1 MKGVVT
7 SLYPLEKVD
16 LPEEFLDV
24 AVSPEQVEE
33 ALNRLSL
40 RYAEEGEVDAV
51 QAGDTVYCHADP
63 DSYPDGRT
71 ILLYPG
77 VQMPG
82 AEEAAQALIGRR
94 VAESFSTTLGEKE
107 VTLTIEKIVRPVPVE
122 VNDALIASMGIEG
135 VNTVEE
141 YRAYMAEKMRQDAMT
156 EKHKLA
162 MAYVERWLEENSTF
176 AFEEGEL
183 EEAVAENRDAIIADY
198 LEYDLPAPSE
208 SEMREAILMQNKQ
221 IWLSRALCEQR
232 GMEIDAAQA
241 EEEADQMLEMLTL
254 MGEEVPSREKLLEQ
268 SLENEYLNAYFTIVD
283 EYVRGKLGV

>member
-40 RYAEEGEVDAV
+40 RYAEEGEADTV

-77 VQMPG
+77 IQMPG
-82 AEEAAQALIGRR
+82 AEEAAQALTGRR
-94 VAESFSTTLGEKE
+94 AAESFSTTLGEKE

-141 YRAYMAEKMRQDAMT
+141 YRAYVAEKMRQDAMT

-183 EEAVAENRDAIIADY
+183 EEAVTENRDAIVADY

-221 IWLSRALCEQR
+221 IWLSKVLCEQR

-268 SLENEYLNAYFTIVD
+268 SLENGYLNAYFTIVD
-283 EYVRGKLGV
+283 EYVGGKLGV

>member
-24 AVSPEQVEE
+24 AVCPERVEE
-33 ALNRLSL
+33 ALTRLSL
-40 RYAEEGEVDAV
+40 RYAEEGEADTV
-51 QAGDTVYCHADP
+51 QAGDTVYCRADA

-71 ILLYPG
+71 ILLYPA

-82 AEEAAQALIGRR
+82 AEEAVQDLVGRKT
-94 VAESFSTTLGEKE
+94 ADSFSTTLGEKE
-107 VTLTIEKIVRPVPVE
+107 VILTIEKIIRPVPVE

-135 VNTVEE
+135 VSTVEE

-198 LEYDLPAPSE
+198 LEYDLPVPSE

-221 IWLSRALCEQR
+221 IWLSKALCEQR
-232 GMEIDAAQA
+232 GMEIDTAQA

-254 MGEEVPSREKLLEQ
+254 MGEEIPNREKLLEQ

-283 EYVRGKLGV
+283 EYISGKLGV

>member
-7 SLYPLEKVD
+7 SLFPLEKVD

-40 RYAEEGEVDAV
+40 RYAEEGEADTV

-82 AEEAAQALIGRR
+82 AEETAQALIGRR

-122 VNDALIASMGIEG
+122 VNDALIASVGIEG

-141 YRAYMAEKMRQDAMT
+141 YRAYVAEKMRQDAMT

>member
-7 SLYPLEKVD
+7 SLYPLETVD

-40 RYAEEGEVDAV
+40 RYAEEGEADTV
-51 QAGDTVYCHADP
+51 QAGDTVYCHADA

-71 ILLYPG
+71 ILLYPD

-82 AEEAAQALIGRR
+82 AEEATQALIGRR
-94 VAESFSTTLGEKE
+94 VAESFSTTLGEKDI
-107 VTLTIEKIVRPVPVE
+107 TLTIEKIVRLVPVE
-122 VNDALIASMGIEG
+122 VNDALIASMGMEG

-176 AFEEGEL
+176 AYEEEEL
-183 EEAVAENRDAIIADY
+183 EKAVDENRDAIIADY

-221 IWLSRALCEQR
+221 IWLSKALCEQR
-232 GMEIDAAQA
+232 GMEIDTAQA

>member
-40 RYAEEGEVDAV
+40 RYAEEGEADTV
-51 QAGDTVYCHADP
+51 QAGDTVYCHADV

-71 ILLYPG
+71 ILLYPA

-122 VNDALIASMGIEG
+122 VNDALIASMGMEG
-135 VNTVEE
+135 VSTVEE

-176 AFEEGEL
+176 AFEKGEL
-183 EEAVAENRDAIIADY
+183 KEAVAENRDAIIADY
-198 LEYDLPAPSE
+198 LEYDLPTPTE
-208 SEMREAILMQNKQ
+208 EEMREVILMQNKQ
-221 IWLSRALCEQR
+221 IWLSKALCEQR
-232 GMEIDAAQA
+232 GMEIDTAQA

-254 MGEEVPSREKLLEQ
+254 MGEEIPSREKLLEQ

-283 EYVRGKLGV
+283 EYVSGKLGV